1 MNLSEAY
8 RAYGED
14 SEVGAQARL
23 LLDQQHWYAS
33 IAEFDPKTG
42 DALPLAFDEV
52 VHRLVARTETAFI
65 RDRLWRIV
73 DHCRLSLEHIF
84 GSLSE
89 NPRREQAYLPIRD
102 VKELNA
108 TSFIALSRRPG
119 RNVRE
124 KLAGKP
130 YMQAVRRYQSVDLPQ
145 NRLVKEFVTQLAE
158 LLELRRKY
166 LGHEDDLRGDIHRW
180 LRSDEAQAIGRWDNL
195 PPNNTLLSH
204 RDYRRVWDAW
214 RWLQALDDNLAR
226 DASELE
232 ARAATV
238 EKWEDFGR
246 SYAAGA
252 TLFGDMPVL
261 FDYDNFA
268 IETWRKPVLRPAD
281 STTRPDRDRPAVD
294 GPSCVDLTYLRPR
307 FATIGSK
314 APSTLP
320 ETYLWQRWRSGRD
333 SVDLELFHA
342 DIALLHP
349 DATSISITDLFFS
362 QDADQ
367 SQLDWAAHAFAR
379 QLSSTFSDSTLLWLV
394 PDFLNDFQLQVA
406 RRNIN
411 ARFAKAEPLPRSV
424 AAVFEQIAHA
434 KIKADGFQVVVVDQ
448 TGGTTYATKLLARHD
463 AALQERLPETHGFY
477 WERSPHVTLQHDA
490 ASYDALAEV
499 PRVDQDGKWND
510 QAAVVGLR
518 RVSEEALRRH
528 PQIGQFDACITVP
541 ESPVSGG
548 ARFQE
553 LQVQAGDIP
562 LWRDHIPELSIR
574 VLRDGRRQPFY
585 LVSTNTTIRPIRG
598 VAVQIPVSETFT
610 LRADQ
615 AHYEF
620 PLFQGDATS
629 DLGYQAILKASAFPL
644 ESDTVCV
651 LDLTYTYGADDPYQ
665 LRFRPVDGSFAP
677 VVATWRPMSERPPID
692 LDTLHI
698 PSFPERSDWTDF
710 EHWPRLQPDPRT
722 GATESDLLEWIAT
735 ALEFLDPHL
744 QAQRKEERRLQNQL
758 RRVLSERVQG
768 SFQWGRRDKNDR
780 YYCRVEVDGESI
792 FCHESYFVEPID
804 EDTLAAGDPVFL
816 NVDRRRD
823 QPAGRYMSYSEWNP
837 RSLET
842 SIRDTRKRNDDALA
856 ADFDYERART
866 SIFNA
871 RFPTYTVWRHGRS
884 IREPQCPPEFRT
896 AMAKGIADASRLIGE
911 VATPADLKDELFFL
925 LCRTHEDA
933 PPDVHQR
940 LLELARRTHLDQP
953 TQAQLA
959 YSLGA
964 CTQDW
969 QRQILDILLTGQH
982 PGTIWM
988 LSIALWRSPEPTSYL
1003 TVDQVRDLLTVLQ
1016 RQLTAHAESVVR
1028 GDSRNKLATGLELLL
1043 ALLRT
1048 RESSDPA
1055 MKFLLSPDSEHGR
1068 KFTELIDKITD
1079 EAAVAGINLT
1089 SRVDLQVA
1097 KPPEFA
1103 EIPDLLYVL
1112 RLYLT
1117 GDDGASAVRI
1127 TGVADE

>member
-166 LGHEDDLRGDIHRW
+166 LGHEDDLLGDIHRW

-268 IETWRKPVLRPAD
+268 IETWQKPVLRPAD

-320 ETYLWQRWRSGRD
+320 ETYLWQRWRSGSD

-434 KIKADGFQVVVVDQ
+434 KIKGDGFQVVVVDQ

-518 RVSEEALRRH
+518 RVSEEDLRRH
-528 PQIGQFDACITVP
+528 PQIGQFDACITVS

-574 VLRDGRRQPFY
+574 VIRDGRRQPFY

-651 LDLTYTYGADDPYQ
+651 LDLTYTYGADDPYR

-710 EHWPRLQPDPRT
+710 EHWPRPQPDPHT

-744 QAQRKEERRLQNQL
+744 QAQRKEERRLQN
-758 RRVLSERVQG
+758 VLNKRVQG

-780 YYCRVEVDGESI
+780 YYCFVEVDGESI
-792 FCHESYFVEPID
+792 FCHESRFVEPID
-804 EDTLAAGDPVFL
+804 EDTLAEGDPVFL
-816 NVDRRRD
+816 NVDRRGDR
-823 QPAGRYMSYSEWNP
+823 PAGRYISYSKRNP

-842 SIRDTRKRNDDALA
+842 SIRDTRKRNDDTLA
-856 ADFDYERART
+856 ADFDYKMART
-866 SIFNA
+866 RIFNA

-925 LCRTHEDA
+925 LCRMHEDA

-940 LLELARRTHLDQP
+940 LLELARGTRLDKP

-982 PGTIWM
+982 PDKIWM

-1003 TVDQVRDLLTVLQ
+1003 TVDQVRDLLAVLQ
-1016 RQLTAHAESVVR
+1016 RQLTAHAESVVSEY
-1028 GDSRNKLATGLELLL
+1028 SRNKLETGLELLL